1 MGTRRIRIIIS
12 GRVHGVFFRV
22 SLRDQ
27 ARGLGVSGWVRN
39 DPDGTVEALIEGESG
54 KVDQLINW
62 CWNGPPDAIVE
73 NISKREDTTDRNMSS
88 FDIID

>member
-1 MGTRRIRIIIS
+1 MRTRRIRLIIS
-12 GRVHGVFFRV
+12 GKVQGVFFRV

-27 ARGLGVSGWVRN
+27 ARGLGISGWARN
-39 DPDGTVEALIEGESG
+39 NPDGTVEALIEGESG
-54 KVDQLINW
+54 KIDQIINW

-73 NISKREDTTDRNMSS
+73 NIDKREDTTDLNMSS